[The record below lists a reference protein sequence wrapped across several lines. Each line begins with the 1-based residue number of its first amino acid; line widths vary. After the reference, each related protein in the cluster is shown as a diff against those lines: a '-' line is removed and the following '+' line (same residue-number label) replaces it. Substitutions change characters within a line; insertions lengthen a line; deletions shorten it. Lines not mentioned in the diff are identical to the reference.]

1 MKKLYS
7 FILSIFVAAFMSAQI
22 SITQNAG
29 VVNFYYGWNNDWSLY
44 DPHGASTIWVHVWI
58 NAPEST
64 ANTTYDDAWSNST
77 VSLTYNN
84 STHQFEGTLDLNTK
98 LFTNSNNTVP
108 AGTTVNEVNFI
119 FKDQQNGATNKS
131 EDLKATVYG
140 FTPTTLKTKNLST
153 FDVAALAKKSVVVAG
168 NLYTAQ
174 TGNLNIQIF
183 DFSGKLMKTMNVKA
197 NEAPIAINL
206 AQKGLYI
213 MRVSNGAKVETIKFA
228 Y

>member
-7 FILSIFVAAFMSAQI
+7 FILSIFLVAFMSAQM
-22 SITQNAG
+22 SITEKDG

-58 NAPEST
+58 NASEST
-64 ANTTYDDAWSNST
+64 ANTTFDDAWSNST

-108 AGTTVNEVNFI
+108 AGTTVNQVNFI
-119 FKDQQNGATNKS
+119 FKDQQNGATYQSQN
-131 EDLKATVYG
+131 LKATDYG
-140 FTPTTLKTKNLST
+140 FTTTTTASNLAT

-197 NEAPIAINL
+197 TAAPIAISL

-213 MRVSNGAKVETIKFA
+213 MRVSNGTKVETIKFA